1 MARSVPPGIS
11 PTLLDRLR
19 TTVSARGW
27 PRALTVRR
35 VTAGLL
41 VAVAALIAVTAPPAA
56 RAAPTAA
63 TVVAAHDLPPG
74 RQLTAADLAVVQFP
88 LPIRPP
94 GALGSVA
101 EASGRL
107 LAGVAAEGAP
117 VTTAG
122 LVGPGNTAL
131 VAGPGHVAV
140 PVRLADAA
148 VAELVR
154 PGQRVDVVGVGEH
167 GSAGGPL
174 AENATVIT
182 VVEAAGGRDGPGG
195 EGRIV
200 VLALPSSDAAGVAS
214 ASLGRSVTVTLR

>member
-1 MARSVPPGIS
+1 MARSVSSDIS
-11 PTLLDRLR
+11 PTLVDRLR
-19 TTVSARGW
+19 TSVSARGW
-27 PRALTVRR
+27 PRALTLRR
-35 VTAGLL
+35 AVAGVL
-41 VAVAALIAVTAPPAA
+41 VAAAALIAVTAPPAA

-63 TVVAAHDLPPG
+63 TVVAAHDLPSG
-74 RQLTAADLAVVQFP
+74 RQLTAADLAVVWFP
-88 LPIRPP
+88 LQIRPP

-107 LAGVAAEGAP
+107 LAGVTAAGEP

-122 LVGPGNTAL
+122 LVGPNNTAL
-131 VAGPGHVAV
+131 AAGPGHVAV

-154 PGQRVDVVGVGEH
+154 PGQRVDVVGVGER

-182 VVEAAGGRDGPGG
+182 VVEASGGRDGPGG
-195 EGRIV
+195 DGRIV
-200 VLALPSSDAAGVAS
+200 VLALPSADAAGVAS
-214 ASLGRSVTVTLR
+214 ASLGQPVTVTFR